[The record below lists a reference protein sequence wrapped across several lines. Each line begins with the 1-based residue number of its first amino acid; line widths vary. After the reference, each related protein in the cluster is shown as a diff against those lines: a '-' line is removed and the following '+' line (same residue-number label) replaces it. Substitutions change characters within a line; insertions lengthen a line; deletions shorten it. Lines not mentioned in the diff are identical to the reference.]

1 MANFKKRLWAEHNK
15 LKGLNTDNVSAIK
28 FIMDSSPFDNDVTE
42 PTTFNFTGR
51 ILPMSEP
58 FNQSA
63 FRVQINIT
71 DEYPGKPPEVRLL
84 TKIHHPNVLEDGNLR
99 N

>member
-1 MANFKKRLWAEHNK
+1 MNFKKRLWTEHNK
-15 LKGLNTDNVSAIK
+15 LKSLGIDSASAIK
-28 FIMDSSPFDNDVTE
+28 FIIDSSPYDNEVTE

-63 FRVQINIT
+63 FKVQINLT
-71 DEYPGKPPEVRLL
+71 DEYPGRPPEVRLL
-84 TKIHHPNVLEDGNLR
+84 TKIHHPNIFEDGNLK